1 LAGSLEH
8 LNGYDVDESA
18 ARLGNVLA
26 VLREVVHRSSA
37 WLALEP
43 HLEVKYALGDHIH
56 DDACAVTELRARLTE
71 LGHAPDAVGAPAEE
85 PAVLLDRASEAMNS
99 GAYLAVVYGE
109 LKPALVGA
117 LQAQLDQLD
126 TLVEEPSLRLLT
138 ELLHRQER
146 HAVELG
152 GGTTL
157 PPSDDLAPSAR
168 PGVPRPLTVGA
179 PVLEP
184 ARDPYVEIALTGEA
198 DALGAGGVGGRR
210 LHDLM
215 DAAVVAAELTART
228 SHEQPDLPWE
238 FHADAAR
245 LVWDHLRHAQIHE
258 RLMATELGCRWGD
271 HPVDVVAFRSI
282 AAQDPAGRLA
292 LLHGTDD
299 HEPARRLTH
308 RHEALG
314 GATGAQVAASLD
326 HLLADERRHVQVARR
341 WGVLLLDGDEA
352 AYRARAERAGEPA

>member
-8 LNGYDVDESA
+8 LNGYDVDEST
-18 ARLGNVLA
+18 ARLGNALA

-43 HLEVKYALGDHIH
+43 HLEIKYALGDHIH
-56 DDACAVTELRARLTE
+56 DDACAVTELRTRLAE
-71 LGHAPDAVGAPAEE
+71 LGHPPEAPGAPAEE
-85 PAVLLDRASEAMNS
+85 VAVLLDRAGEAMNS
-99 GAYLAVVYGE
+99 GAYVAIVYGE

-117 LQAQLDQLD
+117 IQAQLDRLD

-157 PPSDDLAPSAR
+157 PPAEEGAPSAR
-168 PGVPRPLTVGA
+168 AGVTRPLTVGA

-184 ARDPYVEIALTGEA
+184 ARDPYVEIALGDD

-271 HPVDVVAFRSI
+271 HPVDVAAFRAI

-314 GATGAQVAASLD
+314 GARGEQVAAALD
-326 HLLADERRHVQVARR
+326 HLLADERHHVEVARR

-352 AYRARAERAGEPA
+352 AYRARDERAGEPA